1 MTDFSDIQ
9 AVMVPREV
17 LDDGQAFMRATGLR
31 GNEGMVL
38 WVGKKDGPTFQ
49 VTNLVIPEQR
59 GVRTSDGICVI
70 VEGPELARLNM
81 ELYKGKLQLI
91 AQVHS
96 HPSAAYHSTTDD
108 EFAVATRIGCFSLV
122 VPDFATRP
130 FSFAETA
137 IYRINSA
144 GQWLDAPS
152 SLFHIAG
159 ENGYYGAC

>member
-9 AVMVPREV
+9 AVIVPREV
-17 LDDGQAFMRATGLR
+17 LDDGHEFMRAAGLR
-31 GNEGMVL
+31 GNEGIVL
-38 WVGKKDGPTFQ
+38 WVGQKDGPTFH
-49 VTNLVIPEQR
+49 VTTLAIPKQR
-59 GVRTSDGICVI
+59 GIRTADGICAVI
-70 VEGPELARLNM
+70 EGPELARLNM
-81 ELYKGKLQLI
+81 ELYKSKLQLI

-96 HPSAAYHSTTDD
+96 HPGAAYHSTTDD

-130 FSFAETA
+130 FSFAEAA

-144 GQWLDAPS
+144 GQWLEAPS

-159 ENGYYGAC
+159 EGGYYGAC